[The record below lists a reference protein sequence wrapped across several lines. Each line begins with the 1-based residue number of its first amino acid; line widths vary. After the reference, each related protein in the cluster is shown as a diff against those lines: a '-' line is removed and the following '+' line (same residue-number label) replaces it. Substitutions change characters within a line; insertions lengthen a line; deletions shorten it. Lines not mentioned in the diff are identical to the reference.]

1 MCDEPS
7 LGLAPVIVDDMFD
20 IFLRI
25 NKEKHLPILIVEQNA
40 FMALEVS
47 SRCYVLENGRMVIT
61 ASSEELAKSDTI
73 KKSYLGRI
81 KGVSAF
87 ILPLWKVN
95 KKIKNI

>member
-1 MCDEPS
+1 
-7 LGLAPVIVDDMFD
+7 MFD

-61 ASSEELAKSDTI
+61 ASSEELAKSEYHQKI
-73 KKSYLGRI
+73 L
-81 KGVSAF
+81 SAIRSVF
-87 ILPLWKVN
+87 SLYPAVVEGEQEN
-95 KKIKNI
+95 KNI